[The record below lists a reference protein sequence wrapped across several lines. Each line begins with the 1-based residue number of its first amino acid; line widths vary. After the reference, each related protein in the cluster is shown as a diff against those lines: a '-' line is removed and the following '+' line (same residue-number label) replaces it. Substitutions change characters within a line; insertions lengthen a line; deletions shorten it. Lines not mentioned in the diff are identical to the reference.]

1 MNHLPHKFRYALKTL
16 IWSPFELLRLA
27 RVAWTTFKF
36 RYIHRCAEPHTIIG
50 ESTVMINTANIRIGS
65 GCLIQD
71 RVYLR
76 AGVDGSIEVG
86 DGAAL
91 NSFVQIY
98 GHGGVKIGASTQ
110 IGPGTIITT
119 SGHDY
124 RATDLA
130 PDNAPIILGDRVWI
144 GANCTILPGV
154 TIGDK
159 AVIGAGAVVAEDIPE
174 SCVAVGVPARV
185 IRHFDNGRVEDST
198 HGTAEVQSVGKSKKT
213 INR

>member
-36 RYIHRCAEPHTIIG
+36 RYIHRCAAPHTVIG

-76 AGVDGSIEVG
+76 AGVDGSIEIG

-130 PDNAPIILGDRVWI
+130 RDNAPIILGDRVWI

-159 AVIGAGAVVAEDIPE
+159 AVIGAGAVVAEDIPA

-185 IRHFDNGRVEDST
+185 IRYFDNGQAEQST
-198 HGTAEVQSVGKSKKT
+198 QGLAKVQTVGKSKKV

>member
-1 MNHLPHKFRYALKTL
+1 MQHLPHKLRYALKTL
-16 IWSPFELLRLA
+16 VWSPSELFRL
-27 RVAWTTFKF
+27 VKVGWTTFKY
-36 RYIHRCAEPHTIIG
+36 RYIHRCVGARTVVG
-50 ESTVMINTANIRIGS
+50 DGTVMINTSNIRIGS
-65 GCLIQD
+65 ECLIQD

-76 AGVDGSIEVG
+76 AGVDGMIHVG

-98 GHGGVKIGASTQ
+98 GHGGVTIGASTQ

-130 PDNAPIILGDRVWI
+130 QDNAPIRLGERVWI
-144 GANCTILPGV
+144 GANCTIVPGV

-159 AVIGAGAVVAEDIPE
+159 AVIGAGAVVAEDIPA

-185 IRHFDNGRVEDST
+185 IRRFGSEPAAESDSNST
-198 HGTAEVQSVGKSKKT
+198 EVPSIGKARE
-213 INR
+213 IVNQ